1 MNKNEV
7 FEFNIGLA
15 VQIDLDDITRK
26 ELGLNSNGSDVFE
39 ITQIILDDEIHIYE
53 AFSKEKGITIQA
65 YATDLIPVDLGRD
78 EIVD

>member
-7 FEFNIGLA
+7 FDFNIGITVL
-15 VQIDLDDITRK
+15 VELDYITRK
-26 ELGLNSNGSDVFE
+26 KLGLKSNGFDLF
-39 ITQIILDDEIHIYE
+39 IIEKAFVDDEIHIYE
-53 AFSKEKGITIQA
+53 VYNKKKGIRIQA